1 MFDRSRLWAFGL
13 LVAVF
18 AAGLAVGAV
27 VTTAF
32 KDRGDRH
39 RPGRPRE
46 EISYL
51 DRLDRELHLS
61 SEQRDS
67 VAAILRRYDQPMQD
81 LWRAARQ
88 RLDSLRVKVRSDIA
102 SVLTPGQQEQFR
114 LMNQRMDSLR
124 AVRERGGSSRDH

>member
-1 MFDRSRLWAFGL
+1 MFDRSRLWAATL

-18 AAGLAVGAV
+18 AAGVAVGGAL
-27 VTTAF
+27 TWAIGHR
-32 KDRGDRH
+32 DERH
-39 RPGRPRE
+39 RPERPRQ

-51 DRLDRELHLS
+51 DRVDRELHLTAA
-61 SEQRDS
+61 QRDS

-81 LWRAARQ
+81 LWRTARQ
-88 RLDSLRVKVRSDIA
+88 RLDSLRVKVRADIGAVLSDEQR
-102 SVLTPGQQEQFR
+102 QQYR